1 MKNIKVQFLGALLLL
16 CTLNIGWAQQ
26 QVMFTQYMFNA
37 IAINPA
43 YTGHAEAVS
52 ATALTRH
59 QWVGIEGAPNTQ
71 TLSLHSPISRNK
83 IALGVLFIRDKIG
96 ITTQNGIF
104 TTYAY
109 RIKFG
114 KDATLSMG
122 LQMGFTDYQARYS
135 SVRTGTSN
143 DPNFQNNDVRG
154 FLPNFGSGVFFS
166 TNRFYAGFSVP
177 FLLNNFFTD
186 ENNPGGAEQVRHFFA
201 MTGFVVDLSRS
212 VKLKPSGLLKVVSGA
227 PIELDVN
234 VNFIFEDMVW
244 LGASWRSFDS
254 IDLLFELQINSK
266 LRFGYAYDFTTT
278 DLGRVNSGSHEI
290 MLNYVLS
297 FSKTRVITPRYF

>member
-135 SVRTGTSN
+135 
-143 DPNFQNNDVRG
+143 
-154 FLPNFGSGVFFS
+154 
-166 TNRFYAGFSVP
+166 
-177 FLLNNFFTD
+177 
-186 ENNPGGAEQVRHFFA
+186 
-201 MTGFVVDLSRS
+201 LS
-212 VKLKPSGLLKVVSGA
+212 L
-227 PIELDVN
+227 IH
-234 VNFIFEDMVW
+234 I
-244 LGASWRSFDS
+244 
-254 IDLLFELQINSK
+254 
-266 LRFGYAYDFTTT
+266 
-278 DLGRVNSGSHEI
+278 
-290 MLNYVLS
+290 
-297 FSKTRVITPRYF
+297 